1 MEQKDTMTPAPEFMR
16 RWASLPKRMRDTKSF
31 PARTALVR
39 YCQGF
44 IEREMAIQ
52 TAEMAMETERLK
64 GQKE

>member
-1 MEQKDTMTPAPEFMR
+1 MTPATEFLS
-16 RWASLPKRMRDTKSF
+16 RWHSLPEQLKQTKCF
-31 PARTALVR
+31 PARTALIR

-44 IEREMAIQ
+44 VAREIAIQ